1 MVLRT
6 DIEVEAIEPLTSNLV
21 KILEVEVQIEADLK
35 EIRLFPNGIAYRLE
49 AVSVDTE
56 SDSVSR

>member
-35 EIRLFPNGIAYRLE
+35 EIRLFPNRIAYCLE